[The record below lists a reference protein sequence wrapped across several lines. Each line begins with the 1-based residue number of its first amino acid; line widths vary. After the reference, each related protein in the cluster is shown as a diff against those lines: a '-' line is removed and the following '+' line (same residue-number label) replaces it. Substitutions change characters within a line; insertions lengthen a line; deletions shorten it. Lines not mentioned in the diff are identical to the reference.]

1 MNNLARMKVLG
12 GEIMRDRGNKD
23 KQQELI
29 LLNGIKD
36 REKKDKLNNNM
47 KKMIMKR
54 EQSYL
59 RNYLAIQVEE
69 KKLGKYFM

>member
-29 LLNGIKD
+29 LLNGIKE

-47 KKMIMKR
+47 KKLIIKR
-54 EQSYL
+54 EQSDL